1 MVSGCCW
8 CSAEECTDEYTEEQV
23 RVREFW
29 EDDDRAGSEVK
40 KVLGLCSVHQD
51 MLIDKTSPAT
61 RYESGGGEVW
71 RKYQLSTSESIQ
83 HFVGPENSPKEED
96 NYRKPV
102 EIKGF

>member
-40 KVLGLCSVHQD
+40 